1 MLRQP
6 KKRYRS
12 GITMTRA
19 KNGDLQYRFESES
32 LKRAAGGTVRK
43 INGATFDRAVS
54 RAVRA
59 IGLDVR
65 GVRLAL
71 GLARQLVRTIERS
84 MDEDER

>member
-1 MLRQP
+1 
-6 KKRYRS
+6 
-12 GITMTRA
+12 MTRA
-19 KNGDLQYRFESES
+19 KNGDLQYRVEAES

-43 INGATFDRAVS
+43 INGATFDRAVN
-54 RAVRA
+54 RAGRA

-71 GLARQLVRTIERS
+71 GLTRQLVRTIERS